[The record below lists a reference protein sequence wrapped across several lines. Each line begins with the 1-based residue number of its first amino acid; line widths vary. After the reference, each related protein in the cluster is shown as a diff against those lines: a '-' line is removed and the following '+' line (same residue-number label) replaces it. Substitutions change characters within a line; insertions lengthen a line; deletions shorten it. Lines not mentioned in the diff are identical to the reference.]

1 MQIKSVDVVVPAGQ
15 YVLGDPCYAVP
26 DDKWDELLESCNYFE
41 NPVGCIRHD
50 DFLWRSLSAKGIYMN
65 KTFILAFP
73 TRWGDGYYL
82 GSNGMNYPVDAGLIG
97 LVPVDIAKDL
107 ESHYQNIVTFT
118 KDTVCSHDGSGKLRF
133 GGISIETDPE
143 EEEEDA

>member
-1 MQIKSVDVVVPAGQ
+1 MRIKSVDVVVPAGK

-26 DDKWDELLESCNYFE
+26 DENWDELLESCNYFE
-41 NPVGCIRHD
+41 NPVGYIRLD
-50 DFLWRSLSAKGIYMN
+50 DLHMN

-118 KDTVCSHDGSGKLRF
+118 KDTVCSYNGSGRLVF

-143 EEEEDA
+143 EEEENA

>member
-1 MQIKSVDVVVPAGQ
+1 MRIKSVDVVVPAGK

-26 DDKWDELLESCNYFE
+26 DENWDELLESCNYFE
-41 NPVGCIRHD
+41 NPVGYIRLD
-50 DFLWRSLSAKGIYMN
+50 DFPMN

-73 TRWGDGYYL
+73 TRWGDGQYE
-82 GSNGMNYPVDAGLIG
+82 GSNGMSYPVDAGLIG

-143 EEEEDA
+143 EEEENA

>member
-1 MQIKSVDVVVPAGQ
+1 MRIKSVDVVVPAGK

-26 DDKWDELLESCNYFE
+26 DENWDELLESCNYFE
-41 NPVGCIRHD
+41 NPVGYIRLD
-50 DFLWRSLSAKGIYMN
+50 DLHMN

-107 ESHYQNIVTFT
+107 ESHYQNIVSFT
-118 KDTVCSHDGSGKLRF
+118 KDTVCSYNGSGRLVF

-143 EEEEDA
+143 EEEDETI

>member
-1 MQIKSVDVVVPAGQ
+1 MRIKSVDVVVPAGK

-26 DDKWDELLESCNYFE
+26 DENWDELLESCNYFE
-41 NPVGCIRHD
+41 NPVGYIRLD
-50 DFLWRSLSAKGIYMN
+50 DLHMN

-118 KDTVCSHDGSGKLRF
+118 KDTICSYNGSGKLRF
-133 GGISIETDPE
+133 GSISIETDPE
-143 EEEEDA
+143 EEEESA

>member
-1 MQIKSVDVVVPAGQ
+1 MRIKSVDVVVPAGN

-41 NPVGCIRHD
+41 NPVGYIRFD
-50 DFLWRSLSAKGIYMN
+50 DFPMN
-65 KTFILAFP
+65 KTFILGFP
-73 TRWGDGYYL
+73 TRWGDGQYE
-82 GSNGMNYPVDAGLIG
+82 GSNGMSYPVDAGLIG

-133 GGISIETDPE
+133 GGISIETDPPE

>member
-1 MQIKSVDVVVPAGQ
+1 MRIKSVDVVVPAGK

-26 DDKWDELLESCNYFE
+26 DENWDELLESCNYFE
-41 NPVGCIRHD
+41 NPVGYIRLD
-50 DFLWRSLSAKGIYMN
+50 DLHMN

-118 KDTVCSHDGSGKLRF
+118 KDTVCSYNGSGRLVF

-143 EEEEDA
+143 EEEDETV

>member
-1 MQIKSVDVVVPAGQ
+1 MRIKSVDVVVPAGK

-26 DDKWDELLESCNYFE
+26 DENWDELLESCNYFE
-41 NPVGCIRHD
+41 NPVGYIRLD
-50 DFLWRSLSAKGIYMN
+50 DLHMN

-107 ESHYQNIVTFT
+107 ESHYQNIVSFT
-118 KDTVCSHDGSGKLRF
+118 KDTVCSHDGSGRLVF
-133 GGISIETDPE
+133 GGISIETDPKE
-143 EEEEDA
+143 EEENA